1 MKIVL
6 LNSVHFFF
14 LKSINAS
21 ISKENTM
28 AGVSGFI
35 STFLKFITNPGQVI
49 MLSTTT
55 HCNQCQHYEKGT
67 SLFFFSLS
75 LHLPSLL
82 LKEQCA
88 LHARTNRCKTWAC
101 SVKNCSCSVSL
112 FRKFSINFTK
122 ARCIFLK
129 CRKIDALFKQF
140 YWRLPI
146 SGQFQT

>member
-14 LKSINAS
+14 LNLLMLQYQKKTLWQGCPVLSP
-21 ISKENTM
+21 
-28 AGVSGFI
+28 V
-35 STFLKFITNPGQVI
+35 TFLKFITNPGQVI

-101 SVKNCSCSVSL
+101 SVTNCSCSVSY
-112 FRKFSINFTK
+112 
-122 ARCIFLK
+122 
-129 CRKIDALFKQF
+129 FKK
-140 YWRLPI
+140 
-146 SGQFQT
+146 SVK